1 MAVSKANPPLTDL
14 DAWALAQAVAG
25 KTTSPDWPVSKQVWG
40 LLAEIQN
47 VNFTWRRAWL
57 GQQAG
62 DDIVSRVLQVD
73 TDSTM
78 PSAKVVTIPKKAP
91 RFEPPLEV
99 VQPDAAPAKNHLIY
113 ADDLRS
119 LPAPQYAL
127 SDYPIYASVL
137 NALVGPSGAGKSFVA
152 VDIAGKLAKQGAK
165 VIYIAGEG
173 LFGYSARWEV
183 WKHHHGIQASPN
195 LIFYDTPVNFIDDLA
210 MDGFIGEITQYTP
223 ALVVVDTVAR
233 CMVGGDEN
241 STRDMGL
248 FVNSCDRI
256 MHQLGAGLLVVH
268 HTGKDGKMRGSTALF
283 GACDSVIFLER
294 NESEIRI
301 FNSLQQGGKNKYSEE
316 AAPNYLYLLPQ
327 SVEVEGQVF
336 DSAVLVKAD
345 KVVSTPSDRLP
356 TNYRL
361 ILEALDGYEEGLKA
375 SQLTDATNIAA
386 SSIYRYLSQLKGR
399 KYLTVQDDRYTI
411 TELGQD
417 ILHGLADYY

>member
-1 MAVSKANPPLTDL
+1 MAVSKARTPLTDL

-25 KTTSPDWPVSKQVWG
+25 KATSPEWPVSKATWE

-57 GQQAG
+57 HQQVG
-62 DDIVSRVLQVD
+62 DEIVARVMAVAI
-73 TDSTM
+73 DSPM
-78 PSAKVVTIPKKAP
+78 PTQKVVTIPKKAP
-91 RFEPPLEV
+91 RFEPPIEV
-99 VQPDAAPAKNHLIY
+99 VHPDAIPPKNHLIY
-113 ADDLRS
+113 ADELRS

-183 WKHHHGIQASPN
+183 WKYHHGIKLSPN
-195 LIFYDTPVNFIDDLA
+195 LIFYDTPVNFLDEVV
-210 MDGFIGEITQYTP
+210 MDGFITEISQHTP

-316 AAPNYLYLLPQ
+316 APPNYLYLLPQ
-327 SVEVEGQVF
+327 SVQVEGQVF

-345 KVVSTPSDRLP
+345 KVVSTPNDRLP
-356 TNYRL
+356 TNFRL
-361 ILEALDGYEEGLKA
+361 ILEALDGYDEGLKA
-375 SQLTDATNIAA
+375 SQLTDATSIPA
-386 SSIYRYLSQLKGR
+386 SSIYRYLSTLKQ
-399 KYLTVQDDRYTI
+399 KQFLTIQEDRYTI
-411 TELGQD
+411 TQQGHDAMMGNMEF
-417 ILHGLADYY
+417 